1 MNFTI
6 GEIENTTVSE
16 TTVSETVSETI
27 SVLNTAKCGHLDME
41 KYQAIQNC
49 NFWVEGVAM
58 SVFGFIAII
67 TNSISIYA
75 FSR

>member
-6 GEIENTTVSE
+6 GEIKNTTVSG
-16 TTVSETVSETI
+16 TVSETNSETI

>member
-16 TTVSETVSETI
+16 TAVSETVSETI

>member
-16 TTVSETVSETI
+16 TAVSETVSETI

-41 KYQAIQNC
+41 KYQAK
-49 NFWVEGVAM
+49 
-58 SVFGFIAII
+58 SL
-67 TNSISIYA
+67 
-75 FSR
+75 

>member
-1 MNFTI
+1 MNFSI

-16 TTVSETVSETI
+16 TDSETVSETI